1 MFPAIQEHP
10 SVIWLSNNHYGTEF
24 LMQQTLRDQ
33 VKEAVDNLPQR
44 GIIPDAVAE
53 RWIDGILKL
62 DPERA
67 LWHVNRARGFGGSEI
82 GELLLERNGEKEY
95 LKSATNIIND
105 KLLITLPDRE
115 NIYMARGAVLEIV
128 SDSVYHR
135 LMGSRSIKNDPSV
148 RDAFN
153 KPGSKPFVVGNPDD
167 VTRSREESLVIPDFK
182 VRSNLD
188 WDSDLPFTYVCQ
200 LHWYGHIYDH
210 NAEPSEPIRY
220 ALGELDI
227 PSRMADEVM
236 WKLESDKLTDAQKQ
250 SLIDSTAETVA
261 NLNLP
266 GLGMRITS
274 FDRNFQLEKDLVD
287 TAEWFWNNHVMEG
300 KPYMRPGTTLES
312 DVPDEVKEQVHSKM
326 NLFLKSKLGN
336 KVGDQVA
343 KDAQKEVI
351 ALLDRYDLSN
361 WPFKVPGLTHSQGNK
376 FDAES
381 AARAL
386 IAKGH
391 PADSLRKH
399 KAESL
404 DLEKAEA
411 TLKAHG
417 LLHPDLYKPSWDATA
432 VKKAVSNHDS
442 LKVEDFHLRNV
453 RTALSAKKEDKET
466 LSELESAMKVHL
478 YRFKESEEPYPEDLS
493 ETEDSEK
500 GPSLA

>member
-1 MFPAIQEHP
+1 
-10 SVIWLSNNHYGTEF
+10 VIWLSNNHYGTEF

-115 NIYMARGAVLEIV
+115 NIYMARGTVLEIV
-128 SDSVYHR
+128 ADSVYHR

-210 NAEPSEPIRY
+210 NAEPSEPIRDVE
-220 ALGELDI
+220 A
-227 PSRMADEVM
+227 
-236 WKLESDKLTDAQKQ
+236 
-250 SLIDSTAETVA
+250 
-261 NLNLP
+261 
-266 GLGMRITS
+266 
-274 FDRNFQLEKDLVD
+274 
-287 TAEWFWNNHVMEG
+287 G
-300 KPYMRPGTTLES
+300 KR
-312 DVPDEVKEQVHSKM
+312 
-326 NLFLKSKLGN
+326 
-336 KVGDQVA
+336 
-343 KDAQKEVI
+343 
-351 ALLDRYDLSN
+351 
-361 WPFKVPGLTHSQGNK
+361 
-376 FDAES
+376 
-381 AARAL
+381 
-386 IAKGH
+386 
-391 PADSLRKH
+391 
-399 KAESL
+399 
-404 DLEKAEA
+404 
-411 TLKAHG
+411 
-417 LLHPDLYKPSWDATA
+417 
-432 VKKAVSNHDS
+432 
-442 LKVEDFHLRNV
+442 
-453 RTALSAKKEDKET
+453 
-466 LSELESAMKVHL
+466 
-478 YRFKESEEPYPEDLS
+478 
-493 ETEDSEK
+493 
-500 GPSLA
+500 